1 MKDVLIQYGVEI
13 IAAIVIALIGV
24 ISAWLARVLAK
35 KMELS
40 NIAAAQKEVTTAAQ
54 ETVLE
59 LKQTVVDDLKAAAKD
74 NKLTKEE
81 VADLSAKLLMMTL
94 NKLSASTLKLLASAS
109 IYIPALIKSAGE
121 AFIAK
126 KYKDGE

>member
-13 IAAIVIALIGV
+13 LAAIVIALIGV
-24 ISAWLARVLAK
+24 IGAWLARVLAK

-109 IYIPALIKSAGE
+109 IDIPALIKSAGE